1 MVLFQVAVGA
11 PFGPR
16 ENGAFAGDYVAYGPM
31 FSYTITHRSS
41 ETGARRGEYT
51 TPHGTFQTPA
61 FMPVGTQGTVK
72 GMSPDRLVQIGAEI
86 VLSNTYHL
94 YLRPGHRIVSELG
107 GLHAFMGWNGP
118 ILTDSG
124 GFQIYSL
131 GELRELTQ
139 EGVTFVSHLDGSTH
153 FIRPE
158 DAVAIQEALGADIIM
173 CLDECTSYP
182 SSHEETKRSMELTLS
197 WARRCKGSQTRRDQA
212 LFGIVQG
219 GMYGDLRRHS
229 ALETIDIDFPGYA
242 IGGLS
247 VGEAKGLMY
256 EMAGLVLG
264 VLPEERPRYVMGVG
278 TPEDL
283 VILSGQGVD
292 MFDCVMPTRN
302 ARNGTLF
309 VSGGR
314 LVIKNERY
322 ARDDRPLDGECGC
335 FTCANFSRGYLRHLF
350 MAHEI
355 LSSVLNTIHNLSFY
369 FSLMGKIREAIV
381 KDRYMT
387 FQRDFLGRQKG
398 DDTDDAN

>member
-1 MVLFQVAVGA
+1 
-11 PFGPR
+11 
-16 ENGAFAGDYVAYGPM
+16 M
-31 FSYTITHRSS
+31 FSYTTTHTSS
-41 ETGARRGEYT
+41 ETDARRGLYR

-72 GMSPDRLVQIGAEI
+72 AMSPDRLMEIGAEI

-94 YLRPGHRIVSELG
+94 YLRPGHRVVSELG
-107 GLHAFMGWNGP
+107 GLHAFMGWAGP

-131 GELRELTQ
+131 GPLRKLSE
-139 EGVTFVSHLDGSTH
+139 EGVKFTSHLDGSTH
-153 FIRPE
+153 FFRPE

-182 SSHEETKRSMELTLS
+182 SSREETHSSMELTLS
-197 WARRCKGSQTRRDQA
+197 WARRCRQARTRADQA

-219 GMYGDLRRHS
+219 GMYEDLRRQS
-229 ALETIDIDFPGYA
+229 AERTVDLDFPGYA
-242 IGGLS
+242 VGGLS

-256 EMAGLVLG
+256 DMAATALS
-264 VLPEERPRYVMGVG
+264 VLPPDRPRYIMGVG

-283 VILSGQGVD
+283 VTLSGLGAD

-309 VSGGR
+309 TSTGR
-314 LVIKNERY
+314 IVIKNERY
-322 ARDDRPLDGECGC
+322 AKDDNPIDEACGC
-335 FTCANFSRGYLRHLF
+335 YACANFSRGYLRHLF

-355 LSSVLNTIHNLSFY
+355 LSSILNTVHNLSY
-369 FSLMGKIREAIV
+369 YLSLMGKIREAIV
-381 KDRYMT
+381 TDRYAT
-387 FQRDFLGRQKG
+387 FQRNFLSSTEGENQ
-398 DDTDDAN
+398 DDTD

>member
-1 MVLFQVAVGA
+1 
-11 PFGPR
+11 
-16 ENGAFAGDYVAYGPM
+16 M
-31 FSYTITHRSS
+31 FSYTITNTSS
-41 ETGARRGEYT
+41 DTAARAGQYN
-51 TPHGTFQTPA
+51 TPHGTFHTPA

-72 GMSPDRLVQIGAEI
+72 AMSPRDLCEVGAEI

-94 YLRPGHRIVSELG
+94 YLRPGHRVVADLG
-107 GLHAFMGWNGP
+107 GLHSFMGWDRP

-131 GELRELTQ
+131 GALRKLSE
-139 EGVTFVSHLDGSTH
+139 EGVKFVSHLDGSSH
-153 FIRPE
+153 FFRPE

-182 SSHEETKRSMELTLS
+182 SSWDETRASMELTLS
-197 WARRCKGSQTRRDQA
+197 WARRCRDARTRADQA

-219 GMYGDLRRHS
+219 GMYPDLRRTS
-229 ALETIDIDFPGYA
+229 AGRTVEMDFPGYA
-242 IGGLS
+242 VGGLS

-256 EMAGLVLG
+256 EMAQIALEQ
-264 VLPEERPRYVMGVG
+264 LPPDRPRYIMGVG

-283 VILSGQGVD
+283 VILSGLGAD

-309 VSGGR
+309 TSTGR

-322 ARDDRPLDGECGC
+322 LRDEGPVDEACGC
-335 FTCANFSRGYLRHLF
+335 YTCANFSRGYLRHLF

-355 LSSVLNTIHNLSFY
+355 LSSTLNTIHNLSY
-369 FSLMGKIREAIV
+369 YLCLMGTIREAIAA
-381 KDRYMT
+381 DQYAA
-387 FQRDFLGRQKG
+387 FQKDFLSRTEGENK
-398 DDTDDAN
+398 DDTD

>member
-1 MVLFQVAVGA
+1 
-11 PFGPR
+11 
-16 ENGAFAGDYVAYGPM
+16 M
-31 FSYTITHRSS
+31 FSYTTTHTSS
-41 ETGARRGEYT
+41 DTAARAGQYH
-51 TPHGTFQTPA
+51 TPHGAFHTPA

-72 GMSPDRLVQIGAEI
+72 AMSPRDLSEIGAEI

-94 YLRPGHRIVSELG
+94 YLRPGHRVVADLG
-107 GLHAFMGWNGP
+107 GLHSFMGWDRP

-131 GELRELTQ
+131 GALRKLSE
-139 EGVTFVSHLDGSTH
+139 EGVKFVSHLDGSSH
-153 FIRPE
+153 FFRPE

-182 SSHEETKRSMELTLS
+182 SSWDETRASMELTLS
-197 WARRCKGSQTRRDQA
+197 WARRCRDARTRTDQA

-219 GMYGDLRRHS
+219 GMYPDLRRAS
-229 ALETIDIDFPGYA
+229 AGRTVEMDFPGYA
-242 IGGLS
+242 VGGLS

-256 EMAGLVLG
+256 EMAQIALEQ
-264 VLPEERPRYVMGVG
+264 LPPGKPRYIMGVG

-283 VILSGQGVD
+283 VILSGLGAD

-309 VSGGR
+309 TSTGR

-322 ARDDRPLDGECGC
+322 LRDEGPVDEACGC
-335 FTCANFSRGYLRHLF
+335 YTCANFSRGYLRHLF

-355 LSSVLNTIHNLSFY
+355 LSSTLNTIHNLSY
-369 FSLMGKIREAIV
+369 YLCLMGTIREAIAA
-381 KDRYMT
+381 DRYAA
-387 FQRDFLGRQKG
+387 FQKDFLSRTEGENK
-398 DDTDDAN
+398 DDTD